1 MSTTKKSQR
10 EMQIGLDMGYVINM
24 FELYALQR
32 TFAFARHEGYAVIV
46 LL

>member
-1 MSTTKKSQR
+1 
-10 EMQIGLDMGYVINM
+10 MQIGLDMGYVINM

-46 LL
+46 LWREFRQQ